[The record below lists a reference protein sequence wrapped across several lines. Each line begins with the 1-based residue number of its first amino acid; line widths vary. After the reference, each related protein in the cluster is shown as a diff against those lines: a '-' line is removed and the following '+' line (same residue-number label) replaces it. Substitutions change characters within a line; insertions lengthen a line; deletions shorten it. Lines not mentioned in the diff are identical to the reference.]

1 VKVVFVYRLFVR
13 MAASAGVQVVH
24 EQRRCRRSPR
34 IESRLYPTEHLES
47 LQGSIRGCGLFRAVV
62 KDFGARAAAPANTC
76 VCSRHRRWHEG
87 CADRQLYGGVMPTWS
102 EFTAYGPTIAQHLFV
117 LALAAVLG
125 AALGLIRP
133 ARRETVPR
141 PAHILQAQILLAVV
155 GAIII
160 VVVAESLARA
170 FAIVGAAGLV
180 RYRARVK
187 DPKDAGVMLVALAIG
202 LTVGSGLYGFAVVA
216 CAFVVGLMWVLE
228 SFEPAARSRFELTIG
243 GKDTGGLRPDIEHAL
258 RQKGVTYELL
268 GSSAHELHYEVTVP
282 VSEKIG
288 KLTKLIRG
296 LDARHGTS
304 VEWDIKKQKLLKS

>member
-1 VKVVFVYRLFVR
+1 MPSFV
-13 MAASAGVQVVH
+13 
-24 EQRRCRRSPR
+24 
-34 IESRLYPTEHLES
+34 I
-47 LQGSIRGCGLFRAVV
+47 
-62 KDFGARAAAPANTC
+62 D
-76 VCSRHRRWHEG
+76 
-87 CADRQLYGGVMPTWS
+87 
-102 EFTAYGPTIAQHLFV
+102 YGPTVAHHLLV
-117 LALAAVLG
+117 LCLAAILG
-125 AALGLIRP
+125 AAVGLIRP

-187 DPKDAGVMLVALAIG
+187 DTKDAGVMLVALALG

-216 CAFVVGLMWVLE
+216 CAFVIALLWLLE

-243 GKDTGGLRPDIEHAL
+243 SKDSEELRPDIEHAL
-258 RQKGVTYELL
+258 QQKGVTYELL
-268 GSSAHELHYEVTVP
+268 GSSAHELHYAVTVP
-282 VSEKIG
+282 FDQKIG

-296 LDARHGTS
+296 LDTRHGTS
-304 VEWDIKKQKLLKS
+304 VEWDIKKYKMLKP